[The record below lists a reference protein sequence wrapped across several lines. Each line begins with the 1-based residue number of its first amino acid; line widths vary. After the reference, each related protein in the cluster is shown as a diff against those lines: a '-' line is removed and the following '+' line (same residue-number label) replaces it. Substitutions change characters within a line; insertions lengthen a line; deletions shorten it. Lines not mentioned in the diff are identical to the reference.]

1 MPPAAIDATIQA
13 VIFDIDG
20 TLVDSVDLHAE
31 SWARTFSHFGY
42 DIPVADVR
50 FQIGKGGD
58 QLLPHMLGQGPTD
71 AKGSAMAAF
80 RADLFKREYLSRVSA
95 FPRVPDLFRH
105 ILDRGQR
112 IALASSAKGDELQT
126 YKEIAG
132 IADLVDE
139 ETSSDDA
146 EKSKPYPDIFLAA
159 LQRLGLPPDRVMM
172 VGDTHYDAEAAG
184 KAGIAT
190 LGLLCAGFPES
201 VLRKAGCV
209 AIYRDPA
216 ALLAGYA
223 GSPLAQ

>member
-1 MPPAAIDATIQA
+1 MPEANIKA

-20 TLVDSVDLHAE
+20 TLVDSVDFHAE
-31 SWARTFSHFGY
+31 SWARTFSHFGF

-58 QLLPHMLGQGPTD
+58 QLLPHMLGQDTAD
-71 AKGSAMAAF
+71 AKGPAMAAF
-80 RADLFKREYLSRVSA
+80 RADLFKREYLSRVRA

-105 ILDRGQR
+105 ILDQGQR
-112 IALASSAKGDELQT
+112 IALASSAKGEELEI
-126 YKEIAG
+126 YKQIAG
-132 IADLVDE
+132 IADLVDAQ
-139 ETSSDDA
+139 TSSDDA
-146 EKSKPYPDIFLAA
+146 EKSKPHPDIFVDA
-159 LQRLGLPPDRVMM
+159 LQRLGLPPDRVMV

-184 KAGIAT
+184 KAGMGT
-190 LGLLCAGFPES
+190 VGMLCGGFPET

>member
-1 MPPAAIDATIQA
+1 MPAANIKA

-58 QLLPHMLGQGPTD
+58 QLLPHMLGQATAD
-71 AKGSAMAAF
+71 AKGPAMTAF
-80 RADLFKREYLSRVSA
+80 RADLFKREYLSRVRA

-112 IALASSAKGDELQT
+112 IALASSAKGEELQI
-126 YKEIAG
+126 YKQIAG

-146 EKSKPYPDIFLAA
+146 EKSKPHPDIFVAA
-159 LQRLGLPPDRVMM
+159 LHRLGLPPDRVMV

-184 KAGIAT
+184 KAGMAT
-190 LGLLCAGFPES
+190 LGLLCGGFPET